1 MTKYNISLTEQEL
14 DRIWYG
20 FNEELKAH
28 KDNIKKGYTGYESC
42 LEDTKL
48 VLKKLK
54 HFFVKN

>member
-14 DRIWYG
+14 DRIWYV
-20 FNEELKAH
+20 FNEVLKAH

-54 HFFVKN
+54 HFYE